1 MPCPFGQGI
10 FQRSKHMNYKK
21 KFAALLLAVLTLSCA
36 ACSNSETD
44 PKTTDSASSEIE
56 NLDIGSGLEITSVGS
71 YAGLYVEDGS
81 DETVSDVFY
90 IRVKNTGESDLQY
103 AHISLTR
110 GEESYEFDISTL
122 PVGETLQALE
132 LTRQAM
138 PENTAELNAS
148 VTLYAAFDEPLSM
161 HEDIFEVTTSD
172 NTVNIKNNSDS
183 TFSQVY
189 VYYKNSSGDTL
200 IGGITYRAG
209 VQNLAPGQT
218 ISCYTSHYSEGSSRL
233 LFVTY
238 AS

>member
-1 MPCPFGQGI
+1 
-10 FQRSKHMNYKK
+10 MNYKK

-36 ACSNSETD
+36 ACSNSEND

-218 ISCYTSHYSEGSSRL
+218 LSCYTSHYSEGSSRL